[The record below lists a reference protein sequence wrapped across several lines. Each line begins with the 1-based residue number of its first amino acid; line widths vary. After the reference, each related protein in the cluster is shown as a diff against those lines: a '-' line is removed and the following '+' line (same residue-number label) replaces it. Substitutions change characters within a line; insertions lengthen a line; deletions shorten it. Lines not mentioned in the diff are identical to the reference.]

1 MKLLTLSLDPAML
14 VEIIQQLEDYREVLL
29 LSVIAAN
36 KTGQAKDKK
45 YWDLLRKAAR
55 NRQLAQA
62 LVEPL
67 RQPHTLKD
75 KNIPPELIQKL
86 QEKLQ

>member
-1 MKLLTLSLDPAML
+1 MNLLTLSLDPAML

-67 RQPHTLKD
+67 RQNALND
-75 KNIPPELIQKL
+75 KNIPLELIQKL
-86 QEKLQ
+86 QEKPQ